1 MGNLTDGQVVNFEFL
16 ETILI
21 QNLKQI
27 SYMLHLVIE
36 NLHHDNQFSG
46 HNINFFCCLY
56 LFTTETYDSF
66 SRFSTLYIFVHWQ
79 AYQSLRW
86 EENVWN
92 CLKVLLI
99 LNVAAPENEKNEFL
113 WICIRK
119 FHFNFSKI
127 NMRKYVR
134 YRFQDIDN
142 KLCPKSEVP

>member
-56 LFTTETYDSF
+56 LFTTETYNSF

-79 AYQSLRW
+79 AYQSLR
-86 EENVWN
+86 
-92 CLKVLLI
+92 
-99 LNVAAPENEKNEFL
+99 
-113 WICIRK
+113 
-119 FHFNFSKI
+119 
-127 NMRKYVR
+127 
-134 YRFQDIDN
+134 
-142 KLCPKSEVP
+142 